1 MNKIKNNYIRVFI
14 FALITATIIFIPFL
28 IYDNGLFLYYG
39 DFDVQQIPFYELAH
53 KAVRE
58 GNMGFSFITDLG
70 SNFIGSYSFYLLGSP
85 FFWLTIPF
93 PTSVVPYLMAP
104 LLILKFSLSAVTSYA
119 FISRFT
125 KSKDTAIIGC
135 LIYAFCG
142 FNIYNIFFN
151 HFNEVV
157 VLFPLMLVALEE
169 LINNDR
175 YGVFALTVCASALM
189 NYYFFF
195 GQVIFIIIYFIIRC
209 FDKNFNVTIKKF
221 FILALEAIIGLLM
234 SSILLLPSIMT
245 IISNTRLS
253 DNLWG
258 FDMICYNNVQ
268 RYGLILESM
277 FFPPDIPAR
286 PNFFPDSNSKWSSVS
301 LFLPLFSMA
310 GVFAFFKGVKKHWAK
325 TLLSICVLLA
335 LVPILNASFSAFNY
349 SYYARWFYMPLLIMA
364 MVTCIALEN
373 HEEHFPFG
381 IKLNLAIVGAFSLI
395 GVLPK
400 KEDGKL
406 IFFSLPPHPERFWA
420 YVIID
425 L

>member
-1 MNKIKNNYIRVFI
+1 
-14 FALITATIIFIPFL
+14 
-28 IYDNGLFLYYG
+28 
-39 DFDVQQIPFYELAH
+39 
-53 KAVRE
+53 
-58 GNMGFSFITDLG
+58 
-70 SNFIGSYSFYLLGSP
+70 
-85 FFWLTIPF
+85 
-93 PTSVVPYLMAP
+93 
-104 LLILKFSLSAVTSYA
+104 
-119 FISRFT
+119 
-125 KSKDTAIIGC
+125 
-135 LIYAFCG
+135 
-142 FNIYNIFFN
+142 
-151 HFNEVV
+151 
-157 VLFPLMLVALEE
+157 
-169 LINNDR
+169 
-175 YGVFALTVCASALM
+175 
-189 NYYFFF
+189 
-195 GQVIFIIIYFIIRC
+195 
-209 FDKNFNVTIKKF
+209 
-221 FILALEAIIGLLM
+221 LALEAIIGLLM

-335 LVPILNASFSAFNY
+335 FIPILNASFSAFNY

-420 YVIID
+420 YVIIALIGIVLTYTLYTLSTKHKRFITIAVSMLIPFICVYSMFVIFTGKTEGNGYD
-425 L
+425 VVAKQAIKWRPPQYAELEEQFFRIDSYDELDNLGMHWQMPTINAFHSVVPSSVTEYYVEIGEKRGVASRPKPEYIGIRALNSVKYQYKKANKT